1 MSSAVQRALPHEAP
15 ILLLAPASPTKLPRL
30 RSIDAVR
37 GTAMLFV
44 FLAHFTAVYLWQV
57 GELDLASDLTL
68 VSMIASP
75 TFVLVSGLMI
85 GLFAATSPTS
95 FYSLRIKLL
104 DRGLFL
110 LIVGHLLLALTVLG
124 TNDNFAQSYRNSF
137 ITDAIAISIAIGP
150 WLIGVLNARK
160 RLAAAAVIFFL
171 NWYAIIEWH
180 PAAHALVLAKL
191 YLVGTVGTATAE
203 APPFFAVIPWF
214 AVYLAATALGERV
227 GRMYARGERRRAN
240 RMLAR
245 LGAACFVLGS
255 AVEGAIL
262 FLRRAHLSPATSDW
276 SLLKSFSIYQK
287 FPPGPVYLAFF
298 GGAGIMLLGLM
309 LELDRLEKFQSMMG
323 ALGRIGRASLFAFI
337 AEYAFYVAFL
347 ERLQLSYTPLWPLM
361 FVGSVVVL
369 AAGAAAWDRYNGN
382 RFLTVGV
389 TSLLRRNVGAVR
401 PAGLTQ
407 AT

>member
-1 MSSAVQRALPHEAP
+1 
-15 ILLLAPASPTKLPRL
+15 
-30 RSIDAVR
+30 
-37 GTAMLFV
+37 
-44 FLAHFTAVYLWQV
+44 
-57 GELDLASDLTL
+57 
-68 VSMIASP
+68 
-75 TFVLVSGLMI
+75 
-85 GLFAATSPTS
+85 
-95 FYSLRIKLL
+95 
-104 DRGLFL
+104 
-110 LIVGHLLLALTVLG
+110 
-124 TNDNFAQSYRNSF
+124 
-137 ITDAIAISIAIGP
+137 
-150 WLIGVLNARK
+150 
-160 RLAAAAVIFFL
+160 
-171 NWYAIIEWH
+171 
-180 PAAHALVLAKL
+180 
-191 YLVGTVGTATAE
+191 
-203 APPFFAVIPWF
+203 
-214 AVYLAATALGERV
+214 
-227 GRMYARGERRRAN
+227 
-240 RMLAR
+240 MLAR